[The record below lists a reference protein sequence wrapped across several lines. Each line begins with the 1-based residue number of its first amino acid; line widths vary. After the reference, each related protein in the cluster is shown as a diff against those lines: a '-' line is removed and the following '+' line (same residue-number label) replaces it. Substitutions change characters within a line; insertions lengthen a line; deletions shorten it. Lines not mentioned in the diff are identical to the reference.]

1 MDTITLVMVGLAI
14 VLLVFAFIRGKNVAV
29 EGIKLAGA
37 SIWNNLA
44 LILAGFLIAG
54 LMQVLLPKELIA
66 KWLGDKEGFKAVLI
80 GCVAG
85 GLIPGSPYA
94 VLPIVAGLSK
104 AGAGS
109 GAMVGFITAWSLW
122 SVSRLPV
129 EIALIEPKVALIR
142 YAITFFVP
150 PAAGLL
156 ALWLSKLV

>member
-1 MDTITLVMVGLAI
+1 
-14 VLLVFAFIRGKNVAV
+14 
-29 EGIKLAGA
+29 
-37 SIWNNLA
+37 
-44 LILAGFLIAG
+44 
-54 LMQVLLPKELIA
+54 
-66 KWLGDKEGFKAVLI
+66 
-80 GCVAG
+80 VAG

-94 VLPIVAGLSK
+94 VLPIVAGLYK
-104 AGAGS
+104 AGAGL